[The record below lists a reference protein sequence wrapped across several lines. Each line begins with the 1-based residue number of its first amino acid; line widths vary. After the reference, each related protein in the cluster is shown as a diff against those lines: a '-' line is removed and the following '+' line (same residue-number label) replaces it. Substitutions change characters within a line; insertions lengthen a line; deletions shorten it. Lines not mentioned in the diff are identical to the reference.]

1 MASREASCCRASS
14 PARHVHG
21 PTFTTP
27 RASHFPRRRTFIAE
41 NVTAVKNFAEYIAP
55 GELKSVDELK
65 PGKGAVVR
73 EGLRKVA
80 AFRDENG
87 RIHRVSAA
95 CTHVGCH
102 LHWNSFER
110 CWDCPCHGSH
120 FAVDGTALN
129 GPAVAPLAKV
139 D

>member
-1 MASREASCCRASS
+1 MASREASCYRSSS

-21 PTFTTP
+21 SSSTIP
-27 RASHFPRRRTFIAE
+27 RVSRFPAAKTFIAE
-41 NVTAVKNFAEYIAP
+41 NITAVKNFVEYIAP

-65 PGKGAVVR
+65 LGKGAIVR

-80 AFRDENG
+80 AFRDDKG
-87 RIHRVSAA
+87 QVHRVSAA

-129 GPAVAPLAKV
+129 GPAVSALEPI